1 MTYLRKIL
9 ALVLLLTG
17 VLAFSSCYTLKFN
30 PNNDAIRILLI
41 CKGDNLSL
49 NEAVNESDAL
59 KITEILNGK
68 HLYKDNP
75 SCGFTEKQAIVIH
88 DNKTFC
94 IAMDECP
101 ILYYKEEDKYLRL
114 SEEEYNQLL
123 QIIEQYGFVKLGY

>member
-30 PNNDAIRILLI
+30 PNNDAIRILVI

-59 KITEILNGK
+59 KITEILIESICIK
-68 HLYKDNP
+68 TIPLVA
-75 SCGFTEKQAIVIH
+75 SQRSKQ
-88 DNKTFC
+88 
-94 IAMDECP
+94 
-101 ILYYKEEDKYLRL
+101 L
-114 SEEEYNQLL
+114 
-123 QIIEQYGFVKLGY
+123 